1 MGKSKGKSIVIF
13 SAKGGVGKT
22 TTAINLA
29 GVFSLF
35 EKKVLIIDF
44 DLTGG
49 GIATYLNKPFKKS
62 SYNFIED
69 YTNNRFQNIAEYAT
83 QYNDFIYFLPTD
95 KDPRNS
101 VHILPSHVD
110 LILEKAL
117 YEYDVVIVDTNHILS
132 EFNITL
138 MDICDEVLMLV
149 SNDLLDFKNMRNVI
163 KIFTDAEKT
172 NFKVMLNESVNPYR
186 KYYSIYDIKNTI
198 KANIDY
204 TLPSEFFLK
213 TMPSYV
219 SDGIILTLDKRFVKA
234 YPKVNK
240 TFNAICNDLLEVED
254 EK

>member
-1 MGKSKGKSIVIF
+1 MSKSKGKSIVIY

-22 TTAINLA
+22 TTVLNIA
-29 GVFSLF
+29 GVFSLL

-49 GIATYLNKPFKKS
+49 AIATYLNKPFKRS

-69 YTNNRFQNIAEYAT
+69 YTNNRFKSISEYAT
-83 QYNDFIYFLPTD
+83 KYNDYISFLATD

-101 VHILPSHVD
+101 VHILPSHID
-110 LILEKAL
+110 LIIEKAL
-117 YEYDVVIVDTNHILS
+117 YEYDFVIVDTNHILN

-138 MDICDEVLMLV
+138 MDICDEVLMLI

-163 KIFTDAEKT
+163 KIFNDADK
-172 NFKVMLNESVNPYR
+172 NNYKVILNESTNPFR

-204 TLPSEFFLK
+204 TLPTEFFIK
-213 TMPSYV
+213 SMPSYV
-219 SDGIILTLDKRFVKA
+219 SDGIILTLEKKFPRA
-234 YPKVNK
+234 YPKVWK
-240 TFNAICNDLLEVED
+240 TFNTICNDLIEVED